1 MTLLEGEIEAGKKA
15 FEEVLHAEIVAR
27 QTQNEETVNECKEL
41 QDKLTVVVTTLQ
53 QAIAG
58 LTTQTQDAVE
68 KVIWALMQT

>member
-1 MTLLEGEIEAGKKA
+1 M
-15 FEEVLHAEIVAR
+15 
-27 QTQNEETVNECKEL
+27 NECKEL